1 LPAESDIILAARA
14 GGFCDDIGPAPAF
27 PEQSRPTELA
37 GTVQSTI
44 V

>member
-1 LPAESDIILAARA
+1 MLNLTSSAPCAR
-14 GGFCDDIGPAPAF
+14 GGFCDDIGPALRF